1 MTKIFAY
8 FGKICSFAH
17 PKMKQKNHISCIAI
31 VLCLFWLVGTIGYAF
46 ASKQSFEPQ
55 KDKSQTEVSAYQT
68 KAVVPLTNSAV
79 LCPTY
84 FLIFE
89 VLFLI
94 CDSANQFFQKP
105 VFKIPFFEKIFEH
118 LIAPQAP

>member
-1 MTKIFAY
+1 
-8 FGKICSFAH
+8 
-17 PKMKQKNHISCIAI
+17 MKQKNRISSIAI

-89 VLFLI
+89 VAFLV
-94 CDSANQFFQKP
+94 CNSANQSVQKLI
-105 VFKIPFFEKIFEH
+105 FKVSFFEKIFEH
-118 LIAPQAP
+118 LIAPKAP